1 MNYVEPAE
9 AREMD
14 GLRLALTAHAP
25 APYSLSA
32 RAILDHHGVP
42 YVPVLQVGGGPN
54 EDLVAWTG
62 HRNAPVAV
70 YNDEAPRVG
79 WLEILNLAERLGSG
93 PSLIPTDIDDRML
106 MVALANELIGEN
118 GFIWDLRLVMFGL
131 GDPERAAQE
140 RLRNPM
146 FDQYGYSDEGAAQ
159 GVGRARAVVDRLTVQ
174 LRAQRD
180 AGRRYIVGDAL
191 SAVDIYWVYFSQAVG
206 TFSEAVCPMPKGA
219 DRLRCRRKHA
229 RRPGAHPRRATGL
242 GACGTRPAAG
252 FLRGATTIPRT
263 VVGPST
269 RALQAPHRCV

>member
-1 MNYVEPAE
+1 MNYIEPAA

-54 EDLVAWTG
+54 EDLVTWTG

-93 PSLIPTDIDDRML
+93 PSLVPSDIDDRML
-106 MVALANELIGEN
+106 MVALSNELIGEN
-118 GFIWDLRLVMFGL
+118 GFIWDLRIVMLGL
-131 GDPERAAQE
+131 GGPEQAAGA
-140 RLRNPM
+140 RVRNPM
-146 FDQYGYSDEGAAQ
+146 YDQYGYSEEAVARGVDRAGA
-159 GVGRARAVVDRLTVQ
+159 VLDRLTAQ
-174 LRAQRD
+174 LLAQRD
-180 AGRRYIVGDAL
+180 AGRQYIVGDAL

-206 TFSEAVCPMPKGA
+206 TFPEAVCAMPKGM
-219 DRLRCRRKHA
+219 
-229 RRPGAHPRRATGL
+229 
-242 GACGTRPAAG
+242 
-252 FLRGATTIPRT
+252 RT
-263 VVGPST
+263 VYDAVGEMLGERDPILVEQ
-269 RALQAPHRCV
+269 RDRVLAEHGLPMDF

>member
-70 YNDEAPRVG
+70 YNNEAPRVG

-93 PSLIPTDIDDRML
+93 PSLVPSDIDDRML
-106 MVALANELIGEN
+106 MVALSNELIGEN
-118 GFIWDLRLVMFGL
+118 GFIWDLRIVMLGFG
-131 GDPERAAQE
+131 GPEQAARARA
-140 RLRNPM
+140 RNPM
-146 FDQYGYSDEGAAQ
+146 YDQYGYSEEAVAR
-159 GVGRARAVVDRLTVQ
+159 GVARAGAVLDRLTAQ
-174 LRAQRD
+174 LLAQRD
-180 AGRRYIVGDAL
+180 AGRRYIVGDAF
-191 SAVDIYWVYFSQAVG
+191 SAVDVYWVYFSQAVG
-206 TFSEAVCPMPKGA
+206 TFPEAVCPMPQGMRTVYDA
-219 DRLRCRRKHA
+219 V
-229 RRPGAHPRRATGL
+229 
-242 GACGTRPAAG
+242 GTRLGDRDPV
-252 FLRGATTIPRT
+252 L
-263 VVGPST
+263 VE
-269 RALQAPHRCV
+269 HRDRVLAEHGLPMDF

>member
-1 MNYVEPAE
+1 MNYIEPAV

-25 APYSLSA
+25 VPYSMSA

-42 YVPVLQVGGGPN
+42 YVPVLQVGGAQN

-93 PSLIPTDIDDRML
+93 PSLVPPDRDDRML
-106 MVALANELIGEN
+106 MVGLSNELIGEN
-118 GFIWDLRLVMFGL
+118 GFIWDMRLVML
-131 GDPERAAQE
+131 GRVGPERVARA

-146 FDQYGYSDEGAAQ
+146 YDQYGYSEAAAAGA
-159 GVGRARAVVDRLTVQ
+159 VERARPVLDRLTAQ
-174 LRAQRD
+174 LHAQRD

-191 SAVDIYWVYFSQAVG
+191 SAVDIYWVYFSQVVRL
-206 TFSEAVCPMPKGA
+206 FPEAVCPTPEGLRNMYEAVATELGDVDPILVEQR
-219 DRLRCRRKHA
+219 DRVLAEH
-229 RRPGAHPRRATGL
+229 GL
-242 GACGTRPAAG
+242 PLD
-252 FLRGATTIPRT
+252 F
-263 VVGPST
+263 
-269 RALQAPHRCV
+269 

>member
-1 MNYVEPAE
+1 MNYIEPAA

-42 YVPVLQVGGGPN
+42 YVPVLQVGGGAN

-79 WLEILNLAERLGSG
+79 WLEILHLAERLGSG
-93 PSLIPTDIDDRML
+93 PSLIPSDIDDRML
-106 MVALANELIGEN
+106 MVALSNELIGEN
-118 GFIWDLRLVMFGL
+118 GFIWNLRLVMLGL
-131 GDPERAAQE
+131 GGPERAAQE

-146 FDQYGYSDEGAAQ
+146 YDQYGYSEEAAAQ
-159 GVGRARAVVDRLTVQ
+159 GVARARAVVDRLTAQ
-174 LRAQRD
+174 LLAQRD

-206 TFSEAVCPMPKGA
+206 TLPEAVCPMP
-219 DRLRCRRKHA
+219 
-229 RRPGAHPRRATGL
+229 
-242 GACGTRPAAG
+242 AG
-252 FLRGATTIPRT
+252 MRT
-263 VVGPST
+263 VYDAVGEMLGERDPILVEQ
-269 RALQAPHRCV
+269 RDRVLAEHGLPMDF

>member
-42 YVPVLQVGGGPN
+42 YVPVLQVGGGKN

-79 WLEILNLAERLGSG
+79 WLEILHLAERLGSG

-118 GFIWDLRLVMFGL
+118 GFIWDLRIVMLGL
-131 GDPERAAQE
+131 GGPEQAARAREQ
-140 RLRNPM
+140 NPM
-146 FDQYGYSDEGAAQ
+146 YDQYGYSEAAAAR
-159 GVGRARAVVDRLTVQ
+159 GIDRARAVLDRLTVQ
-174 LRAQRD
+174 LLAQRD

-191 SAVDIYWVYFSQAVG
+191 SAVDVYWAYFSQAVG
-206 TFSEAVCPMPKGA
+206 TFSESVCPMPKGM
-219 DRLRCRRKHA
+219 
-229 RRPGAHPRRATGL
+229 
-242 GACGTRPAAG
+242 
-252 FLRGATTIPRT
+252 RT
-263 VVGPST
+263 VYDAVGAMLGDRDPILVEQ
-269 RALQAPHRCV
+269 RDWVLAEHDLPLDF

>member
-42 YVPVLQVGGGPN
+42 YVPVLQVGGGAN

-79 WLEILNLAERLGSG
+79 WLEILHLAERLGSG
-93 PSLIPTDIDDRML
+93 PSLVPSDIDDRML
-106 MVALANELIGEN
+106 MVALSNELIGEN
-118 GFIWDLRLVMFGL
+118 GFIWSLRLLMLGL
-131 GDPERAAQE
+131 GGPERAAQE

-146 FDQYGYSDEGAAQ
+146 YDQYGYSEEAAAQ
-159 GVGRARAVVDRLTVQ
+159 SVGRARAVVDRLTVQ

-180 AGRRYIVGDAL
+180 AGRQYIVGDAL

-206 TFSEAVCPMPKGA
+206 TFPEAVCAMPEGM
-219 DRLRCRRKHA
+219 
-229 RRPGAHPRRATGL
+229 
-242 GACGTRPAAG
+242 
-252 FLRGATTIPRT
+252 RT
-263 VVGPST
+263 VYDAVGEMLGERDPILVEQ
-269 RALQAPHRCV
+269 RDRVLAEHGLPMDF